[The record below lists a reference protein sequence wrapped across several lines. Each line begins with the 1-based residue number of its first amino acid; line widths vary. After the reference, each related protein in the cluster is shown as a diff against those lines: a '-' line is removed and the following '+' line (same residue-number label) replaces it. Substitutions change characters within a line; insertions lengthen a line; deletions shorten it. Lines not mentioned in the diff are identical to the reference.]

1 MDSDEAADRLA
12 QAHRLNRLSAKRGAW
27 ITAIVTSIAVLA
39 IGAVVDLNMVW
50 LAGLI
55 VLGLAGLWT
64 ARPLRSRLDW
74 SNRVGAC
81 LVVGGG
87 ILAIATYIVVQ
98 FPLRSAEVTTPNT
111 IGALAAGVVIL
122 VVCRAGLQRLASAT
136 PSTGKAC

>member
-27 ITAIVTSIAVLA
+27 ITAIVTSIAV
-39 IGAVVDLNMVW
+39 
-50 LAGLI
+50 
-55 VLGLAGLWT
+55 
-64 ARPLRSRLDW
+64 
-74 SNRVGAC
+74 
-81 LVVGGG
+81 
-87 ILAIATYIVVQ
+87 LAIATYIVVQ

-122 VVCRAGLQRLASAT
+122 VVCRAGLQRLASST